1 MKKSEVISGLKSLIK
16 EANYQIES
24 DKLHDE
30 IFEQDLEVLTIALEC
45 VEKYY
50 EGEQDMNKQETIKE
64 IRELIEDKKRLLEGD
79 DLDFTFEYDIEVLKK
94 TLKLIEREPKGVWVA
109 TMSSET
115 YDWTGVGQTEDEAIN
130 AIVTEWNKSEW
141 REKMTRE
148 ELEDEYCI
156 WCEFIEYGKCEWQ

>member
-1 MKKSEVISGLKSLIK
+1 
-16 EANYQIES
+16 
-24 DKLHDE
+24 
-30 IFEQDLEVLTIALEC
+30 
-45 VEKYY
+45 
-50 EGEQDMNKQETIKE
+50 MNKQETIKE
-64 IRELIEDKKRLLEGD
+64 IKELIEDKKRLLEGD
-79 DLDFTFEYDIEVLKK
+79 DLDFTFEYDIEVLKNA
-94 TLKLIEREPKGVWVA
+94 LKIIEEKPKGVWVA